1 MSTKKDDSLPS
12 CSFCG
17 KNASEVKKL
26 IAGPGTYIC
35 NECVSLCTEVL
46 ALEAREADDRAVP
59 DYKPH
64 EIKKKLDAYVID
76 QEHAKKAI
84 AVAVHNHYKR
94 LTLKSAQT
102 DPVEIQKSNILLI
115 GPTGTGKTLIAQTLA
130 RFLNVP
136 FSIADATSYTQ
147 AGYVGEDV
155 ENIILYLLQKA
166 NFDVA
171 RAQKGIVYIDEIDK
185 IARKALS
192 HSETRD
198 VSGEGVQQALL
209 KIIEGTIAH
218 VPPKGGRKHP
228 QQDYIE
234 VDTSDILFICGG
246 MFNGLEDIIRR
257 RIGVQKI
264 GFAAPADTVKT
275 SGQNDVL
282 RQVEPEDLLQFGMI
296 PEFVGRLPVIV
307 TLHPLSVEALV
318 RILKEPHNALTKQY
332 RKLLAME
339 GVSLKFTDDALLA
352 IAKEAHRRKAG
363 ARGLRA
369 ILEACML
376 DIMFEIPSMA
386 HVDECAIT
394 EGVILKKAPPIMTYS
409 PNQQWA

>member
-76 QEHAKKAI
+76 QEHAKKVI

-155 ENIILYLLQKA
+155 ENIILYLLQNA

-409 PNQQWA
+409 PSQQWA